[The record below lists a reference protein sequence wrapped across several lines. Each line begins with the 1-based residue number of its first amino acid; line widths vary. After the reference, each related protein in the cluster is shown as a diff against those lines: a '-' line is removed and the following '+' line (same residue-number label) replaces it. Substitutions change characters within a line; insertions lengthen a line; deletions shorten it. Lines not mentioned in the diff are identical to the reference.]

1 MADLDTL
8 KSWETNNV
16 TVEKILCE
24 WYDVP
29 SSDLMNSLCDDNST
43 IENWAFNNSIQV
55 GDLIDWIETSLK
67 HKAHFNITGGTDCE
81 PVSNL
86 HLGGGIILQL
96 LWNFSID
103 STEKP

>member
-29 SSDLMNSLCDDNST
+29 SSDLMNSLRS
-43 IENWAFNNSIQV
+43 E
-55 GDLIDWIETSLK
+55 ERR
-67 HKAHFNITGGTDCE
+67 
-81 PVSNL
+81 
-86 HLGGGIILQL
+86 
-96 LWNFSID
+96 
-103 STEKP
+103 